1 MLRISFQHIS
11 LIKAI
16 LVVVVVAMQ
25 SWAVCAAPFQNLG
38 FDEANTNTT
47 QFFIPSDPS
56 LPRPEG
62 VGPPEDLVPGWQLI
76 SGTNPVSF
84 VGYNLAVTNVSWF
97 SLTSKG
103 LAPDRVEGLYA
114 LHLTF
119 LGATGPGVMVLR
131 QRGDVPADAKTL
143 TFRHDPFDE
152 YIVTADGNRLLPS
165 SPEPS
170 QSPEMTSLDISAFA
184 GKNVELVFDLAG
196 DIGMIDSIAFAA
208 SPLQFTRFVWSD
220 TNLTLSWS
228 AATGP
233 YLIQEKLNLA
243 DTNWINVVTTSNT
256 TTTVVGVGQTSFFRI
271 SDHATNSVSQLTVSL
286 NGAAER
292 PNQVAT
298 GATGFGRLSI
308 EGNALTYRIN
318 FSDLSGPATAA
329 HIHGPAD
336 TENPADVM
344 IGLNFTA
351 ATSGAL
357 SGTLDLSTLS
367 ADQANSIRTGSAY
380 VNIHTL
386 AHPDGEIRGQ
396 LVP

>member
-1 MLRISFQHIS
+1 MSRISFQPIS
-11 LIKAI
+11 LIKAM
-16 LVVVVVAMQ
+16 LVVVVAIQ
-25 SWAVCAAPFQNLG
+25 PWAVSAAPFRNLG

-76 SGTNPVSF
+76 YGSNPVSF
-84 VGYNLAVTNVSWF
+84 VGYNLARTNVSWF
-97 SLTSKG
+97 SLISKG
-103 LAPDRVEGLYA
+103 LAPERVEGLYA

-119 LGATGPGVMVLR
+119 VSGPNPWTLLLR
-131 QRGDVPADAKTL
+131 QSGDIPADAKTL
-143 TFRHDPFDE
+143 TFRHDPFEE
-152 YIVTADGNRLLPS
+152 YIVTADGNRLFPS

-184 GKNVELVFDLAG
+184 GKNVELVFVLAG
-196 DIGMIDSIAFAA
+196 DSGMIDSIAFAGP
-208 SPLQFTRFVWSD
+208 PLQFIRFVSGD
-220 TNLTLSWS
+220 NNLTLSWS

-233 YLIQEKLNLA
+233 YLIQEKFNLA

-256 TTTVVGVGQTSFFRI
+256 TTTVARVGQASFFRI

-286 NGAAER
+286 TGVAER
-292 PNQVAT
+292 PNPVAT
-298 GATGFGRLSI
+298 SATGFGRLSI
-308 EGNALTYRIN
+308 EGNVLTYTIN
-318 FSDLSGPATAA
+318 FSDLSGPASAA

-336 TENPADVM
+336 PEHNADVI
-344 IGLNFTA
+344 IGLNFIA

-367 ADQANSIRTGSAY
+367 ADQVNSIRTGNAY
-380 VNIHTL
+380 LNIHTL